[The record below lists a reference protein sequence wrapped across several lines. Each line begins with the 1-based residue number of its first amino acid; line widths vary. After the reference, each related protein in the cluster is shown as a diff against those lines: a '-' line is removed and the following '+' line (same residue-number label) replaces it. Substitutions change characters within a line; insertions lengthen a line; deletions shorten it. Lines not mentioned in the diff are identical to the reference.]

1 MIMRKNKTLTTPTKE
16 AIAQAFDNE
25 GGIRGRN
32 PGPRKTTRQER
43 QLLVSF
49 QVLSNAIQ

>member
-1 MIMRKNKTLTTPTKE
+1 MIMRKNKTLTTTKE
-16 AIAQAFDNE
+16 AIAQAFE